1 MMFVVAWCCTMGA
14 WAYDFEADGIYYGI
28 TSATDKT
35 VEVVAGDTQ
44 YSGDVTVPAT
54 VTYNGTTYQITAI
67 GNSAFSGCRRLTSVV
82 LPDGVVLI
90 GENAFGNN
98 STFSSVT
105 LPQSLTTISDR
116 AFYGCRQMS
125 EILLPDRLMTIG
137 TSAFMS
143 CINLS
148 VVEIPASVSQIGEGA
163 FSNCTNLQE
172 IKVAEGNVHYTALD
186 GVLFDKSG
194 TTLVLYPKGKEGS
207 AYTIPEGVTTING
220 MAFYGCVNLSSVD
233 MPHGLTSIGN
243 SAFASCTGL
252 VSVTLPD
259 GTVSIGE
266 KAFSGCSNITTVTLP
281 RSVASIGSS
290 AFNSCS
296 GLTSVVIDASTAGG
310 GSVPTG
316 SATIGDSAFYLC
328 KNLVSIDMPTGITS
342 IGKSAFAYCSSLDSI
357 SIPED
362 VTEMGERVFQKCEAL
377 TVVTIPQDVS
387 KIGASAFSECGS
399 LQKIHSLASTP
410 PVCGE
415 NCFAGVDTALF
426 VYVPKGRVESY
437 KAASE
442 WKNIDY
448 IFAKEVEWSFAEG
461 YFSYQLISPTELTV
475 RISDYNS
482 TAAEVT
488 IPNTVSYKD
497 VTYQIISIY
506 NSKCFGTCADLK
518 KIEVA
523 EGNAYFSS
531 INGVLFDKN
540 GTTLLA
546 SPGGKTG
553 GYTIPDGV
561 TAIGSNAFRRSKLD
575 PIVIPH
581 GVTTIGDLA
590 FAECENLSTIVIPES
605 VTTIGRSAF
614 NSSYNPYNP
623 YYLYRIYSLAT
634 IPPACGGNCFSGVDK
649 ASCTLYV
656 PKGSLEAYK
665 AADEWKNFENI
676 VEEGT
681 ISYRVLSA
689 EEKTVEVVAG
699 DTEYIGHVVI
709 PATVVKEG
717 ITYRVTGIG
726 SGAFN
731 DCQGLVSVSLPEGIL
746 YTGDSFYSTRNSNLQ
761 AIYVDEGNE
770 LYCSIDGVLFDKNV
784 TRLFAYPA
792 GKYGAYTIPKGVT
805 SIEWYAFEGCSGL
818 TSISLPEGVTYIGNR
833 TFYNCN
839 NLISIV
845 MPEDVVFIGDD
856 AFSGCSSLTSIEIP
870 EGVTSVGR
878 YAFNNCSRL
887 QSIDV
892 GEENAYYASID
903 GVLFN
908 KNATTL
914 IVCPGG
920 KSGAYTIPE
929 GTNSI
934 EDFAFDGCSN
944 LASIVI
950 PEGVISIGYRAYQ
963 ECRGLT
969 SISMPETLSSIED
982 FSFAGCSNLQEI
994 HSLAITPPTCGIY
1007 CFLEVDQTTCTL
1019 YVPKGTLEAYKAA
1032 DVWKAFVNIVEE
1044 GSSSIEEAGA
1054 DSAGQA
1060 VITACGNGIVVENL
1074 PAGTAVTVYTLSGTV
1089 VYEGVASGSRTEL
1102 TLPAGHIYLVK
1113 CGQMVTKVAL

>member
-1 MMFVVAWCCTMGA
+1 MLVVAWCCTMGA
-14 WAYDFEADGIYYGI
+14 WAYDFEANGIYYGI

-35 VEVVAGDTQ
+35 VEVVSGDTK

-54 VTYNGTTYQITAI
+54 VTYNAETYQVTAI
-67 GNSAFSGCRRLTSVV
+67 GDSAFFSCRGLTSVV
-82 LPDGVVLI
+82 LPEGVVLI

-143 CINLS
+143 CSKLS

-163 FSNCTNLQE
+163 FSNCRNLQE
-172 IKVAEGNVHYTALD
+172 IKVEEGNTHYTSID
-186 GVLFDKSG
+186 GVLFDKGG

-281 RSVASIGSS
+281 RSLASIGSS

-357 SIPED
+357 SIPGS

-377 TVVTIPQDVS
+377 TVVTIPQNVS

-399 LQKIHSLASTP
+399 LQKIHSLASIP
-410 PVCGE
+410 PVCGA
-415 NCFAGVDTALF
+415 NCFAEVGTALF

-442 WKNIDY
+442 WENIDY
-448 IFAKEVEWSFAEG
+448 IFDKEVEWSFAEG
-461 YFSYQLISPTELTV
+461 DFSYQLISPTELTV
-475 RISDYNS
+475 WISDYNS

-590 FAECENLSTIVIPES
+590 FADCENLSTIVIPES
-605 VTTIGRSAF
+605 VTTIGRAAF
-614 NSSYNPYNP
+614 GSSYN
-623 YYLYRIYSLAT
+623 LYSIYSLAT
-634 IPPACGGNCFSGVDK
+634 IPPACGGSCFSGVSNK
-649 ASCTLYV
+649 TSCRLYV
-656 PKGSLEAYK
+656 PKGTLEAYQ
-665 AADEWKNFENI
+665 AADEWKNFKNI

-689 EEKTVEVVAG
+689 EDKTVEVVAG
-699 DTEYIGHVVI
+699 DTEYTGHVVI

-726 SGAFN
+726 SDAFYY
-731 DCQGLVSVSLPEGIL
+731 CQGLFSITLPESLTSIGQNAFKNCSNLASVVIPEGVTSIGESAFSHCCGLASITILEGVTSIGVFAFENCSNLVSISLPKSLSFIGNQAFKNCSSLVSIIISEGVTYI
-746 YTGDSFYSTRNSNLQ
+746 GNNVFDGCSSLQ
-761 AIYVDEGNE
+761 SIDVAEGNANHK
-770 LYCSIDGVLFDKNV
+770 SIDGVLFDKNA
-784 TRLFAYPA
+784 TTLLACPR
-792 GKYGAYTIPKGVT
+792 GKLGSYTIPHGVTEIEESAFSDCSNLTSITIPHGVTEIRWYAFSDCSSLTSIVIPEGVT
-805 SIEWYAFEGCSGL
+805 SIVSG
-818 TSISLPEGVTYIGNR
+818 T
-833 TFYNCN
+833 
-839 NLISIV
+839 
-845 MPEDVVFIGDD
+845 
-856 AFSGCSSLTSIEIP
+856 FSGCSSLTSI
-870 EGVTSVGR
+870 S
-878 YAFNNCSRL
+878 L
-887 QSIDV
+887 
-892 GEENAYYASID
+892 
-903 GVLFN
+903 
-908 KNATTL
+908 
-914 IVCPGG
+914 
-920 KSGAYTIPE
+920 
-929 GTNSI
+929 
-934 EDFAFDGCSN
+934 
-944 LASIVI
+944 
-950 PEGVISIGYRAYQ
+950 
-963 ECRGLT
+963 
-969 SISMPETLSSIED
+969 PETLD
-982 FSFAGCSNLQEI
+982 FVGWGAFSGCSNLQEI
-994 HSLAITPPTCGIY
+994 HSQAITPPTCGGG
-1007 CFLEVDQTTCTL
+1007 CFGGVDQTTCTL

-1032 DVWKAFVNIVEE
+1032 DEWKDFVNIVEE
-1044 GSSSIEEAGA
+1044 EYTGIEEVGA

-1060 VITACGNGIVVENL
+1060 VITASGNGIVVENL

-1102 TLPAGHIYLVK
+1102 TLPAGHLYLVK
-1113 CGQMVTKVAL
+1113 CGSTVTKIAL